1 MSESDSGKDII
12 TAMPPEMCLNR
23 ECQPTEDVDE
33 SSFRFD
39 RRVFAL
45 YRTVRGQL
53 RKIGGPGIRPG
64 CKLVSIGGGVGENRR
79 EESSRAKA
87 IGGSR
92 GYRVDGCF
100 GSDDQFE
107 DHSFGGT
114 FFGDNRGAG
123 RSRRQ
128 GGHPQRCARRGNRE
142 GSESC
147 RAVQGWRGP
156 GSYTDECHCEW
167 KRLRD

>member
-64 CKLVSIGGGVGENRR
+64 CKLVSIGGGVSEDRR
-79 EESSRAKA
+79 QESSRAKA
-87 IGGSR
+87 IGGSS
-92 GYRVDGCF
+92 GYRVDGRF
-100 GSDDQFE
+100 GSNDQLE

-114 FFGDNRGAG
+114 IFGDCGSAG

-128 GGHPQRCARRGNRE
+128 GGDSERRA
-142 GSESC
+142 S
-147 RAVQGWRGP
+147 
-156 GSYTDECHCEW
+156 
-167 KRLRD
+167 

>member
-1 MSESDSGKDII
+1 MSESDGGKNII

-45 YRTVRGQL
+45 YRVVRGQL
-53 RKIGGPGIRPG
+53 REIGGPSIRPG

-79 EESSRAKA
+79 QESSRAKA
-87 IGGSR
+87 IGSSS
-92 GYRVDGCF
+92 GYRVVGRF
-100 GSDDQFE
+100 GSNDQFE

-114 FFGDNRGAG
+114 IFGDCRSAS

-128 GGHPQRCARRGNRE
+128 GGHPQRRARRGNRE
-142 GSESC
+142 GGES
-147 RAVQGWRGP
+147 RR
-156 GSYTDECHCEW
+156 T
-167 KRLRD
+167 L